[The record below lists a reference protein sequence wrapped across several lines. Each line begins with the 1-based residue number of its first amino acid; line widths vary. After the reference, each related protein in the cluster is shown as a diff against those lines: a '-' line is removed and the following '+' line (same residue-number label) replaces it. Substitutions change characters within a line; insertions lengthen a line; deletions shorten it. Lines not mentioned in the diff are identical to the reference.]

1 MSEEHGQTHDDQQKV
16 QRVEHQPAQP
26 AAGLEGLAAQ
36 GPAPSYSGSLLG
48 DPRLDGR
55 GNQPVKTA
63 VMRQMQRTYGNR
75 AVQRQLTGHGQ
86 NTPQSFGDKAVQ
98 RWESA
103 RLSLQ
108 RSASAST
115 SIIPPSGTEENDAS
129 LSVQTMRAFAPLPV
143 QRCGAEVHEGCACA
157 GGHAEQQD
165 QAGKGDSPVA
175 QRQIAPEK
183 ETNDQSIV
191 GPSNEFDDQTIQ
203 RSPTSTAAS
212 APGRPARRSVQ
223 RQGPAEQPPPADN
236 PAGPGGGRSLIV
248 EDSARDVGPGQMK
261 KSAFMTEARAAVER
275 TVEQTM
281 GAAGVVTARSTIDEQ
296 FNAYQGKDSQTLER
310 TLHTEV
316 PGAARATTAQEYI
329 PAITDK
335 VRASTSQSGGGGIL
349 GAIGGAVSGAVGAV
363 GSAVGNAIS
372 GIGNL
377 FFKARDGG
385 PREADDPVA
394 IQAQLGP
401 GQSLN
406 GNVKSGLE
414 SVFGQDFSDVRVH
427 TDSKAGDLA
436 GNLNARAFTVGQNI
450 AFGAG
455 EYQPGTLVG
464 DALIAHELAHVV
476 QQKGASSSTDAA
488 APQAKGDGE
497 YSSLE
502 EDADMSAVGA
512 IASMWG
518 GARGE
523 LKNIAQNVAPSMR
536 SGLRLQRCNG
546 NSSQKCCCCVNSV
559 SIGNINRID
568 NTTHMGHSFDL
579 VASMAYT
586 GNGTKDSCRL
596 EWWEKTNVP
605 AIPGHQPNTWTD
617 MYALYP
623 QSPTFD
629 PWKNRAEPCPGNN
642 SVTIMDPPSLGKRP
656 GRTVTRTLEFR
667 IVVNSGASCNTCGNA
682 SKQATATQ
690 VLAMVNGAPDW
701 ANSSYT
707 TP

>member
-1 MSEEHGQTHDDQQKV
+1 MSEEQGQTHDDQQKV
-16 QRVEHQPAQP
+16 QRAGHQQAQH
-26 AAGLEGLAAQ
+26 AAGLEGPASP

-63 VMRQMQRTYGNR
+63 VMRQMQQAYGNR
-75 AVQRQLTGHGQ
+75 AVQRQLTGHGR
-86 NTPQSFGDKAVQ
+86 NVPQSFGDRAVQ
-98 RWESA
+98 RWQA
-103 RLSLQ
+103 AHLSLQ
-108 RSASAST
+108 RSASGVS
-115 SIIPPSGTEENDAS
+115 
-129 LSVQTMRAFAPLPV
+129 V

-157 GGHAEQQD
+157 GGAAEQKD
-165 QAGKGDSPVA
+165 QAGADSGIVA
-175 QRQIAPEK
+175 QRQVALDEKANDRGVQAGGNEPDGQGVIA
-183 ETNDQSIV
+183 Q
-191 GPSNEFDDQTIQ
+191 GNEYDDQGIEPGQSKTATRPVQ
-203 RSPTSTAAS
+203 REGGAEQA
-212 APGRPARRSVQ
+212 APG
-223 RQGPAEQPPPADN
+223 QGAPDTPS
-236 PAGPGGGRSLIV
+236 GSGGATSLIV
-248 EDSARDVGPGQMK
+248 EDSARELAPGQMK
-261 KSAFMTEARAAVER
+261 KSDFLAQARTAVES

-281 GAAGVVTARSTIDEQ
+281 GAAGAVTARSTIAEQ
-296 FNAYQGKDSQTLER
+296 FNTYQAKDSASLER

-329 PAITDK
+329 PAITEK

-349 GAIGGAVSGAVGAV
+349 GAVGGAVSGAVSAV
-363 GSAVGNAIS
+363 GSAVGNVVS

-377 FFKARDGG
+377 FFKAHQGG
-385 PREADDPVA
+385 PRNADDPVA

-401 GQSLN
+401 GHSLN

-414 SVFGQDFSDVRVH
+414 SVFGEDFSDVRVH

-476 QQKGASSSTDAA
+476 QQRGAGTSMDAS

-497 YSSLE
+497 YNSLE

-518 GARGE
+518 GAKGE
-523 LKNIAQNVAPSMR
+523 LKNLAQNAAPSMR

-546 NSSQKCCCCVNSV
+546 NSTPAKCCCCVNNV
-559 SIGNINRID
+559 TIGNVSRID
-568 NTTHMGHSFDL
+568 NATHMGHNHDA
-579 VASMAYT
+579 VIDMAYT
-586 GNGTKDSCRL
+586 GNGTKDRCTL

-605 AIPGHQPNTWTD
+605 YTPGMSPNTWTD
-617 MYALYP
+617 MHALLP
-623 QSPTFD
+623 TSPTFN
-629 PWKNRAEPCPGNN
+629 PWNNRAEPCPGNN
-642 SVTIMDPPSLGKRP
+642 TVTIPDPPALGKRA

-667 IVVNSGASCNTCGNA
+667 IVAKSGASCNTCGNA

-701 ANSSYT
+701 ANSSFT
-707 TP
+707 IP